1 MTLQKKI
8 WELQDTTIC
17 KVVGMALNAEDLR
30 KISRKFGLRSQDT
43 QLDETFVI
51 HSAIVRTC
59 GEENK
64 ISRHIQKLI
73 EKRFSGYEKR
83 LGRQDLREIT
93 GPVLKGYADLGVPV
107 WVILWQLATRQL
119 SDGEQLQT
127 ALFGFLHMLEHELV
141 KDFWKRAGSDHDER
155 EKEHRSEINRLR
167 MELIKLRSLND
178 RMETVNQRMKTRLI
192 QSSGCPVS
200 APASTTNQRSGIRL
214 QGQKIE
220 KLKFLL
226 EESRKKNRKLEE
238 ECDLAKK
245 QIVYLI
251 RELSAQQDV
260 NFTSC
265 ETSASNTCACPLNQC
280 LRGKRIAMVGG
291 IDSLEVHYRNLVEQ
305 SGGEF
310 CRHDGTCCRGERK
323 LEECIRNADLVVCP
337 VGVNSHFGATGVKK
351 VCKRHGISCRFPD
364 SAGLGSLRTILLQHF
379 TRDQEI
385 PRDSASN
392 GLE

>member
-1 MTLQKKI
+1 MTQQRKI

-17 KVVGMALNAEDLR
+17 KVVGMALNVEDLR

-59 GEENK
+59 GEENR
-64 ISRHIQKLI
+64 ISRHVQKLI

-107 WVILWQLATRQL
+107 WVVLWQLATRQF
-119 SDGEQLQT
+119 SDGEKVQT

-141 KDFWKRAGSDHDER
+141 KDFWKSAGSDQDER
-155 EKEHRSEINRLR
+155 EKEHRSEINRLST
-167 MELIKLRSLND
+167 ELIKLRSLND
-178 RMETVNQRMKTRLI
+178 RLETVNQRMKTRLI
-192 QSSGCPVS
+192 HSSGSPAS
-200 APASTTNQRSGIRL
+200 APASTTNQRSGISL
-214 QGQKIE
+214 QDQKVE

-226 EESRKKNRKLEE
+226 EESRKKNLKLEE

-245 QIVYLI
+245 QIASLI
-251 RELSAQQDV
+251 RELVAHENV
-260 NFTSC
+260 NFASG
-265 ETSASNTCACPLNQC
+265 ETSAGNTCACPLKHC
-280 LRGKRIAMVGG
+280 LQGKRIAMVGG